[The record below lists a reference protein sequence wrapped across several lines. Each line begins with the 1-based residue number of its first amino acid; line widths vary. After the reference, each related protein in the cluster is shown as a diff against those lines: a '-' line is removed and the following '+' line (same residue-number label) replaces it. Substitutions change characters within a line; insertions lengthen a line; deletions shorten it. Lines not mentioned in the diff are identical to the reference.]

1 MNRTD
6 MKSSWLY
13 RNLANIITMT
23 GLKLCFALLWVV
35 IFHREWTI
43 TIFYLV
49 GGILLTDFLDG
60 PIARWSQTVSNFGSG
75 MDRLRDKF
83 FQLTM
88 FSFFLLDPRVDP
100 LLKGVIYPLII
111 IELLLLAVLFL
122 GAKKN
127 ANVSAGIWGKAKMFV
142 VSIGILAC
150 SGVIIAKDRG
160 LAVPSYVVQI
170 LFIILLVSLY
180 LAIMSFKK
188 HVKKYRQ
195 S

>member
-88 FSFFLLDPRVDP
+88 FSFFFAGSKSGSFVKRSYLSTNNYRTVIVGSFIPWSEKKCERVC
-100 LLKGVIYPLII
+100 GNMG
-111 IELLLLAVLFL
+111 E
-122 GAKKN
+122 
-127 ANVSAGIWGKAKMFV
+127 S
-142 VSIGILAC
+142 
-150 SGVIIAKDRG
+150 
-160 LAVPSYVVQI
+160 
-170 LFIILLVSLY
+170 
-180 LAIMSFKK
+180 
-188 HVKKYRQ
+188 
-195 S
+195 